1 MEGSCIL
8 QQMHSTV
15 NHLKRGVA
23 SIVLVNRIDKNKSWR
38 RFSLINSNVI
48 NSYRNTG
55 KHQKC
60 LQHEVVVTKIFQ
72 SLWIRY

>member
-8 QQMHSTV
+8 QQMYSTV

-23 SIVLVNRIDKNKSWR
+23 SIVVVNRIDWR